1 MDFRIYL
8 LFILPTGFALGN
20 NPSKYNDMRVI
31 RHSQVSPMSS
41 LSFNFWI
48 HPGMSLTGCFVYPS
62 FSPFICPSALTK
74 MPFINHLNMC
84 EGVKRNGRESLR
96 ETETETE
103 KNSRPEARDG
113 QRYTCPA
120 NQYYGGSLEEGRVA
134 APQGNDVL

>member
-41 LSFNFWI
+41 LSFNFGI

-84 EGVKRNGRESLR
+84 EGVKRNGRENLR
-96 ETETETE
+96 ETDRNRKTV
-103 KNSRPEARDG
+103 A
-113 QRYTCPA
+113 QRQEMVSGTLA
-120 NQYYGGSLEEGRVA
+120 LLINIMVA
-134 APQGNDVL
+134 VWKKAE